1 MSSPSTTDA
10 SAPAKPA
17 FVVPAMT
24 QKQIMFVMIGLLL
37 AMFLA
42 VLDQTVVGTALYT
55 IVRDLDPRN
64 GLAHLSW
71 VITAYLLTSTA
82 TQPLYGKMSDLYGRK
97 KIFTVA
103 IVLFLIGSALCG
115 LSQNLTELIA
125 FRAVQGL
132 GAGGLMS
139 LAMAI
144 IGDMVAPRERGKYTG
159 MFGIVFGVGS
169 VLGPLVGGY
178 LTDPHTFLGLTTDW
192 RWVFYINVPIGLVA
206 LVVIDKVLH
215 LPKNIQKHAI
225 DYLGAAYMVIAA
237 TSLLLLTEWGG
248 QQYAWTSPT
257 ILGLGAIVALF
268 TGLFIRHEMKTPEPI
283 LNMHLFKNSV
293 FNVATPVLFIMGAAL
308 FGSLVYISLYFQ
320 VVNGLSPTQAGLHL
334 VPMSLGMIPVSIVVG
349 RIIAKT
355 GRYKIFPVIGM
366 ALITTAMVMLG
377 RLTTTTSSWAISADL
392 LLLGMGMGMVMQVIT
407 MAVQNAIPRHEM
419 GAGTAAT
426 GFFRSLG
433 GAIGSAAFGAL
444 LTSQLARHLA
454 QAAANTGGRATVS
467 IQNSAAIHQLPAAA
481 QQVIFEA
488 FTKSTNVV
496 FLCAAALTF
505 IGFIFTLFLPEMR
518 LRSQQDNPDIKIAGN
533 SQSTEAV

>member
-1 MSSPSTTDA
+1 MSSQPTADA
-10 SAPAKPA
+10 PAPAKPQFLA
-17 FVVPAMT
+17 PAMNNR
-24 QKQIMFVMIGLLL
+24 QIMLVMIGLLL

-42 VLDQTVVGTALYT
+42 VLDQTVVGTALYS
-55 IVRDLDPRN
+55 IVRELDPRN

-97 KIFTVA
+97 KIFTLA

-178 LTDPHTFLGLTTDW
+178 LTDPHSFLGLTTDW
-192 RWVFYINVPIGLVA
+192 RWVFYINVPIGLLA
-206 LVVIDKVLH
+206 LVVIEKVLH
-215 LPKNIQKHAI
+215 LPKNVQKHAI
-225 DYLGAAYMVIAA
+225 DYLGAALIVAGA

-257 ILGLGAIVALF
+257 ILALGAAAALF
-268 TGLFIRHEMKTPEPI
+268 TGVFIRHEMKTPEPI
-283 LNMHLFKNSV
+283 LNMHLFKNGV
-293 FNVATPVLFIMGAAL
+293 FNIATPVLFIMGAAL
-308 FGSLVYISLYFQ
+308 FGSLVYVSLYFQ
-320 VVNGLSPTQAGLHL
+320 VVIGLSPTDAGLHL
-334 VPMSLGMIPVSIVVG
+334 IPMSLGMIPVSIIVG

-355 GRYKIFPVIGM
+355 GRYKIFPIIGM
-366 ALITTAMVMLG
+366 ALITVAMVMLG
-377 RLTTTTSSWAISADL
+377 RLTTTTPSWSISADL
-392 LLLGMGMGMVMQVIT
+392 LLLGMGLGMVMQVIT
-407 MAVQNAIPRHEM
+407 MAVQNAIPRNEM

-444 LTSQLARHLA
+444 LTSQLTHHLA
-454 QAAANTGGRATVS
+454 QAAAKTGGANVS
-467 IQNSAAIHQLPAAA
+467 IQNSAAIHQLPVAA
-481 QQVIFEA
+481 QHVIFEA

-496 FLCAAALTF
+496 FLSAAALTF
-505 IGFIFTLFLPEMR
+505 IGFILTLFLPEMR
-518 LRSQQDNPDIKIAGN
+518 LRSQQDNKDMEIAGG

>member
-1 MSSPSTTDA
+1 METEKNEIGIA
-10 SAPAKPA
+10 A
-17 FVVPAMT
+17 FTPPKMNSR
-24 QKQIMFVMIGLLL
+24 QIWLVMIGLLL

-42 VLDQTVVGTALYT
+42 VLDQTVVSTALYT

-64 GLAHLSW
+64 GLSHLSW

-97 KIFTVA
+97 KIFMLS
-103 IVLFLIGSALCG
+103 IIIFLFGSVLCG
-115 LSQNLTELIA
+115 LSGNLTELIA
-125 FRAVQGL
+125 FRAIQGL

-139 LAMAI
+139 IAMAI

-178 LTDPHTFLGLTTDW
+178 LTDPHAFLRLTTDW
-192 RWVFYINVPIGLVA
+192 RWVFYINLPVGLVA
-206 LVVIDKVLH
+206 LAVIEKVLH
-215 LPKNIQKHAI
+215 LPKNTHKHKI
-225 DYLGAAYMVIAA
+225 DYVGAGLIVAGASCV
-237 TSLLLLTEWGG
+237 LLLTEWGG
-248 QQYAWTSPT
+248 QQYAWLSPT
-257 ILGLGAIVALF
+257 IITLGAAALALIVWFLW
-268 TGLFIRHEMKTPEPI
+268 HEGRTEEPI
-283 LNMHLFKNSV
+283 LNMHLFKNGV
-293 FNVATPVLFIMGAAL
+293 FNVSTPVLFIMGAAL

-320 VVNGLSPTQAGLHL
+320 IVNGLSPTNAGLHL

-366 ALITTAMVMLG
+366 GLVTVAMVLLGMLKVN
-377 RLTTTTSSWAISADL
+377 TSSWMISGDL
-392 LLLGMGMGMVMQVIT
+392 FLLGMGMGMTMQVIT

-444 LTSQLARHLA
+444 LTSQLAHHMA
-454 QAAANTGGRATVS
+454 QAAASTGGKAAHISV
-467 IQNSAAIHQLPAAA
+467 QNTAAIHQLPHAA

-496 FLCAAALTF
+496 FLSAAALTSV
-505 IGFIFTLFLPEMR
+505 GFVFTLFLPEMR
-518 LRSQQDNPDIKIAGN
+518 LRTHSDDKDPQVAAESQAEVI
-533 SQSTEAV
+533 

>member
-1 MSSPSTTDA
+1 MSSQDTA
-10 SAPAKPA
+10 SVPAKPKPQFLA
-17 FVVPAMT
+17 PSMT
-24 QKQIMFVMIGLLL
+24 NKQIMLVMVGLLL
-37 AMFLA
+37 GMFLA

-97 KIFTVA
+97 KIFTLA

-115 LSQNLTELIA
+115 LSQNLTQLII

-132 GAGGLMS
+132 GAGGLMT

-144 IGDMVAPRERGKYTG
+144 IGDMIAPRERGKYTG

-169 VLGPLVGGY
+169 VLGPLVGGF
-178 LTDPHTFLGLTTDW
+178 LTDPHPFLGLTTDW
-192 RWVFYINVPIGLVA
+192 RWVFYINVPIGLLA
-206 LVVIDKVLH
+206 LVVIEKVLH

-225 DYLGAAYMVIAA
+225 DYMGAAYIVIAA

-248 QQYAWTSPT
+248 QQYAWISPI
-257 ILGLGAIVALF
+257 ILALGAAVALF
-268 TGLFIRHEMKTPEPI
+268 TGLFIRHEMKVPEPI
-283 LNMHLFKNSV
+283 LNMHLFKNGV

-308 FGSLVYISLYFQ
+308 FGSLVYVSLYFQ
-320 VVNGLSPTQAGLHL
+320 VVNGLSPTEAGLHL

-349 RIIAKT
+349 RIISKT
-355 GRYKIFPVIGM
+355 GRYKIFPIIGM
-366 ALITTAMVMLG
+366 ALITVAMVMLG
-377 RLTTTTSSWAISADL
+377 RLTVTTPSWAISADL
-392 LLLGMGMGMVMQVIT
+392 FLLGMGMGMVMQVIT
-407 MAVQNAIPRHEM
+407 MAVQNAIPRNEM

-444 LTSQLARHLA
+444 LTSQLTHHLA
-454 QAAANTGGRATVS
+454 QAAAATGGAKVS
-467 IQNSAAIHQLPAAA
+467 IQNSGAIHQLPASA
-481 QQVIFEA
+481 QHVIFEA

-496 FLCAAALTF
+496 FLTAAVLTF

-518 LRSQQDNPDIKIAGN
+518 LRSHQDDKNMEVSGH